1 MSSPL
6 DVLLQGLQGPAL
18 KEMAGQVGA
27 DEASVRTAAAAAVP
41 LLLAAMARN
50 AATDE
55 GAQALHGAISRDHDG
70 SVLDNLAGFLRQGGA
85 PADGAGIL
93 RHLLGGRTPVVEG
106 AVARASGLDPAKA
119 ASLLAMLAPLVMGA
133 AGKAQRQGQLTPADL
148 GRTLSA
154 ERDRALGGPG
164 DSSAARILTGLLDRD
179 GDGSILD
186 DAGNLLKGF
195 LRRR

>member
-6 DVLLQGLQGPAL
+6 EALLQVIQGPAL
-18 KEMAGQVGA
+18 NEIAGQVGA
-27 DEASVRTAAAAAVP
+27 DEASVRNAATAALP

-50 AATDE
+50 ASTDG
-55 GAQALHGAISRDHDG
+55 GAQALHGAIQRDHDG
-70 SVLDNLAGFLRQGGA
+70 SVLDNLSGFLRQGGA

-93 RHLLGGRTPVVEG
+93 RHLLGARTPVVEG
-106 AVARASGLDPAKA
+106 AVAKASGLDPAKA
-119 ASLLAMLAPLVMGA
+119 ASLLALLAPLVMGA
-133 AGKAQRQGQLTPADL
+133 AGKAQREGHLTPGDL

-179 GDGSILD
+179 GDGSVLD